1 MIDWQMAHVGANWQ
15 AAHEAVEA
23 AFEGS
28 GLLVYGRG
36 PSPDD
41 FSEAFMGVPRRQ
53 ILSRR
58 TGGGGGGG
66 GELSLAVDV
75 VARLW
80 PLAVAGGAGAI
91 MADVWNVTKKALRTA
106 AERLLRGP
114 ARSVTIQTVKDDDLQ
129 HDVTFRFVEDDLG
142 ELDVAIEELA
152 TIVQRI
158 APDSTPSLDPGAWF
172 EWDSAKQRWEAT
184 RLRRSPPAR

>member
-1 MIDWQMAHVGANWQ
+1 MIDWQVSHVGTNWQ
-15 AAHEAVEA
+15 AAHEAVDA

-41 FSEAFMGVPRRQ
+41 LTEAFMGIPRRQ

-66 GELSLAVDV
+66 GGGEVNLAVDV

-106 AERLLRGP
+106 VERLLRGP
-114 ARSVTIQTVKDDDLQ
+114 ARSVTIQTVKDDDRQ
-129 HDVTFRFVEDDLG
+129 HDAIFRFVGDDLG

-152 TIVQRI
+152 AIVQRI
-158 APDSTPSLDPGAWF
+158 TPDSTPPLDPGAWF

-184 RLRRSPPAR
+184 RLARSRG